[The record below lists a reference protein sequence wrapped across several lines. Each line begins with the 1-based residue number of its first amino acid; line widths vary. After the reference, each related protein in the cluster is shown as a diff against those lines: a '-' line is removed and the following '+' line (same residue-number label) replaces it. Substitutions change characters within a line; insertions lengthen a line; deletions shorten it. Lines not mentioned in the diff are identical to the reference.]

1 MDPVNLST
9 SPSGGAV
16 TMNLQAVKKKH
27 EGRTECRSAP
37 ALDAAISFTSTQA
50 ACLQHVIRGRTH
62 HF

>member
-16 TMNLQAVKKKH
+16 TMSWQAVRKKH

-37 ALDAAISFTSTQA
+37 ALDAAISFMSAQA
-50 ACLQHVIRGRTH
+50 ACLQHMIHGRTH